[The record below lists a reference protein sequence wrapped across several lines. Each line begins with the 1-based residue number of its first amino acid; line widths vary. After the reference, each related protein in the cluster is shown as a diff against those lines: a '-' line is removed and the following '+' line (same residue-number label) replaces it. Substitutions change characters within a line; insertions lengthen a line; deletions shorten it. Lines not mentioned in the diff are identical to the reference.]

1 MDQAKGK
8 VAVYGSLRK
17 GLHNHSLLEDA
28 TFLGSERIK
37 GFNMHSLGSFPFITT
52 RGSTDKSEITIEV
65 YEVTPAEF
73 RRLDTLEGYP
83 SFYDR
88 TLVDTSHGQAWIYFI
103 DKDGSYSTVRNERV
117 TDGDWLKF
125 LNPLVSDSE

>member
-1 MDQAKGK
+1 MDQALGK

-17 GLHNHSLLEDA
+17 GLHNHGLLKDA

-37 GFNMHSLGSFPFITT
+37 GFNMHSLGSFPFVTT
-52 RGSTDKSEITIEV
+52 RGATSESEITIEV

-73 RRLDTLEGYP
+73 RRLDMLEGYP

-88 TLVDTSHGQAWIYFI
+88 MLVQTSYGQAWIYFI
-103 DKDGSYSTVRNERV
+103 DQDGSYSTVQNERV
-117 TDGDWLKF
+117 QDGDWYKF
-125 LNPLVSDSE
+125 LNPIVSDSE